1 MDKPKRYRMRPKTV
15 EAMRYT
21 GHNGAQVCAW
31 LASEGAVEQGYKGDT
46 HIEWVV
52 PDAQDEYG
60 HAITHRALK
69 GQWLVRSLKDDSLK
83 AMSQQ
88 FFDSTYALDTQS
100 Y

>member
-21 GHNGAQVCAW
+21 GHNGPQVCAW
-31 LASEGAVEQGYKGDT
+31 LSSEGAIERGYKGDT
-46 HIEWVV
+46 YIEWVV

-88 FFDSTYALDTQS
+88 FFDSMYALDTQS